1 MARTGLRCAILK
13 NHHLNPIFLHRTFQK
28 ERYGLHLLSNV
39 ITAGKARP
47 QTPTNETFTP
57 RPALSLSLS
66 NCFDLV
72 TEWLKQHFFNAKC
85 LWLWHQN
92 LERQLFASSLPVSV
106 HAATANQK
114 AFRLN
119 PIFLHRTF
127 QKERYGLH
135 LLSNV
140 MSSQPGKHNRRHQQM
155 KHLHPAP
162 LSLSLS
168 L

>member
-1 MARTGLRCAILK
+1 MSSQPGTHDRKRQHIK
-13 NHHLNPIFLHRTFQK
+13 HLHP
-28 ERYGLHLLSNV
+28 
-39 ITAGKARP
+39 
-47 QTPTNETFTP
+47 TPL
-57 RPALSLSLS
+57 ALSLSLS
-66 NCFDLV
+66 LFDLV

-106 HAATANQK
+106 HAATASQK

-140 MSSQPGKHNRRHQQM
+140 MSSQLGTHDRKRQQM
-155 KHLHPAP
+155 KHLHPTP
-162 LSLSLS
+162 LSRLSI
-168 L
+168 